1 VNFEPIA
8 SIFRGMASANRPDPG
23 QSAIRARLMHRKRLM
38 MDGYRE
44 PDKGALDVL
53 HRRGLPPLSSDSPV
67 WIDAYRK
74 KCSHRAVRTNR
85 NTLAALAVFLT
96 ATAATFAANPLVGT
110 WKLNEG
116 KSKFAPGATKNTT
129 VTYTPAKGDM
139 IKCTVDGV
147 DKDGKPI
154 HWTWVGKFDGK
165 PYQIKGSPSFDT
177 LTYKPV
183 NDRTNKTTATK
194 AGKVVMTGT
203 ITVAKDGKSRVV
215 TLTGTDANGQKFT
228 DVTYYDK
235 QQ

>member
-1 VNFEPIA
+1 MLV
-8 SIFRGMASANRPDPG
+8 
-23 QSAIRARLMHRKRLM
+23 
-38 MDGYRE
+38 
-44 PDKGALDVL
+44 
-53 HRRGLPPLSSDSPV
+53 
-67 WIDAYRK
+67 
-74 KCSHRAVRTNR
+74 
-85 NTLAALAVFLT
+85 ALALLLT
-96 ATAATFAANPLVGT
+96 ATAATFAANALMGT

-129 VTYTPAKGDM
+129 VTYAPAKGDM
-139 IKCTVDGV
+139 VECTVDGV

-215 TLTGTDANGQKFT
+215 RLTGTDANGQKFT
-228 DVTYYDK
+228 DMTYYDK
-235 QQ
+235 QH

>member
-1 VNFEPIA
+1 MATGSLIKVRLTYFTGAVFRLYRQIPPI
-8 SIFRGMASANRPDPG
+8 
-23 QSAIRARLMHRKRLM
+23 
-38 MDGYRE
+38 
-44 PDKGALDVL
+44 
-53 HRRGLPPLSSDSPV
+53 
-67 WIDAYRK
+67 WIDAYWR

-85 NTLAALAVFLT
+85 TTLAALAVLLT
-96 ATAATFAANPLVGT
+96 ATAATFAANPLMGT

-129 VTYTPAKGDM
+129 VTYTPTKRDM

-165 PYQIKGSPSFDT
+165 RYQIKGSPSFDT

-183 NDRTNKTTATK
+183 KDRTNKTTATK

-203 ITVAKDGKSRVV
+203 ITVAKDGESRVV

-228 DVTYYDK
+228 DMTYYDK
-235 QQ
+235 EQ

>member
-1 VNFEPIA
+1 
-8 SIFRGMASANRPDPG
+8 
-23 QSAIRARLMHRKRLM
+23 
-38 MDGYRE
+38 
-44 PDKGALDVL
+44 VL
-53 HRRGLPPLSSDSPV
+53 
-67 WIDAYRK
+67 
-74 KCSHRAVRTNR
+74 
-85 NTLAALAVFLT
+85 LT
-96 ATAATFAANPLVGT
+96 ATATFAANPLMGT

-129 VTYTPAKGDM
+129 VTYAPANGDM
-139 IKCTVDGV
+139 VKCAVDGV

-194 AGKVVMTGT
+194 AGKVVMMGT

-215 TLTGTDANGQKFT
+215 SLTATDASGQKFT
-228 DVTYYDK
+228 DMTYYDK
-235 QQ
+235 QH